1 MEWFGF
7 YEILRALTLWSK
19 SRDHARTPKCRPA
32 AATHDRHHHR

>member
-19 SRDHARTPKCRPA
+19 SGIPWSFFVFPFSDASQFEDGA
-32 AATHDRHHHR
+32 